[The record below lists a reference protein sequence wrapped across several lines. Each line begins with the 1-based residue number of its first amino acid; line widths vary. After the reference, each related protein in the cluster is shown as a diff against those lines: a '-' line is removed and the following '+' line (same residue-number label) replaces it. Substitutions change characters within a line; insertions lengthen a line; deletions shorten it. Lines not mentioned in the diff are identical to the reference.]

1 MENTHFF
8 LYFGVV
14 LASFVLSAALVPLI
28 HFIALKNNIIDR
40 PETAERKIH
49 STPIALLGGWAVFLS
64 TTLIILAIRY
74 LHLADFTVIPL
85 KLFLGIILAS
95 IVIIIGGTLDD
106 KFNLP
111 PHEQIIFPLAA
122 TIIVLASGLH
132 IGYITNPFGS
142 AGTVIYFAQIIGIII
157 AFIWLM
163 GMMYTTK
170 FLDGLDGLAAGIS
183 AIASLFI
190 FLISLRWDTPLS
202 ATGIWALAL
211 LGASLGFLL
220 FNWQPAKIF
229 LGEGGSVFIG
239 FLLGV
244 LSIITG
250 SKITT
255 TLLVMGIPILDVLWV
270 IIQRLI
276 SHRSPFAGDRGHLHY
291 RLLSLGLSNKQAV
304 LILYFI
310 ALGFGSLGVI
320 SSSYGK
326 MILVVC
332 LVAVMAML
340 LTILKIKISTEK
352 NIKVF

>member
-1 MENTHFF
+1 
-8 LYFGVV
+8 
-14 LASFVLSAALVPLI
+14 
-28 HFIALKNNIIDR
+28 
-40 PETAERKIH
+40 
-49 STPIALLGGWAVFLS
+49 
-64 TTLIILAIRY
+64 
-74 LHLADFTVIPL
+74 LADFAVIPP
-85 KLFLGIILAS
+85 KLFIGIILAS

-106 KFNLP
+106 RYNLP

-132 IGYITNPFGS
+132 IGYVTNPFGS
-142 AGTVIYFAQIIGIII
+142 AGAIIYFSQLVGVII

-170 FLDGLDGLAAGIS
+170 FLDGLDGLVAGIS

-229 LGEGGSVFIG
+229 LGEGGSIFIG
-239 FLLGV
+239 FMLGV

-270 IIQRLI
+270 IIQRLV

-304 LILYFI
+304 LLLCFI

-326 MILVVC
+326 MMLVIC
-332 LVAVMAML
+332 LIAVMVIL
-340 LTILKIKISTEK
+340 LTV
-352 NIKVF
+352 IKVKTGIKKYNS